1 MAVPTRGDKPIKAS
15 IDFVVAHKGHRSG
28 LLFAFRDRQP
38 PMIIV
43 RYEYR
48 VFSVVHSL
56 YSGIPGT

>member
-1 MAVPTRGDKPIKAS
+1 
-15 IDFVVAHKGHRSG
+15 
-28 LLFAFRDRQP
+28 
-38 PMIIV
+38 MIIE